1 MISGIYSII
10 NIVFTEQLGYNY
22 TKDFSKQLY
31 LVYNN
36 QKTVLLIYI
45 VQKERQKAILL
56 YNKYNQLL
64 AIPKL
69 FHQYIN
75 YMDIIYNIYSRSE
88 HTIIESILYHNKNY
102 LSCIQSH
109 KSPFH
114 YKEEVATQAFNT
126 RVIALFY
133 YLLLLSVHTTQPN

>member
-56 YNKYNQLL
+56 YNKYN
-64 AIPKL
+64 
-69 FHQYIN
+69 
-75 YMDIIYNIYSRSE
+75 
-88 HTIIESILYHNKNY
+88 
-102 LSCIQSH
+102 
-109 KSPFH
+109 
-114 YKEEVATQAFNT
+114 
-126 RVIALFY
+126 
-133 YLLLLSVHTTQPN
+133 